1 MTSSSAD
8 VPHDVPDDVLDGVP
22 HDVDGR
28 VEFTVDDARD
38 GQRLDVVIADV
49 LGISRSAAAQR
60 VGAGGVTVG
69 GRPARRSRTLVEG
82 EVVAVPAAAIHEVG
96 PAPDLPPVR
105 FRDEHLVVIA
115 KPPGLV
121 VHPGAGHQSD
131 TLVDAMR
138 AAGIPLADGGDP
150 TRPGI
155 VHRLDRDTSGLLV
168 VASTGAALAGLIA
181 MLAERSITRRYVA
194 LLAGTPPEPR
204 GVVDAP
210 IGRHPNRRT
219 RFAIVA
225 DGRPARTRYRV
236 LGSSEVASEDGHLR
250 PVTSVVCGLESG
262 RTHQI
267 RVHLDAVGAPVA
279 GDPVYGS
286 DRATAGALG
295 LERPALH
302 AAHLGFDH
310 PVTGERIEL
319 TEPLPEDLRGA
330 WSRAALDAPVGTE
343 EP

>member
-1 MTSSSAD
+1 VSAPGGRFE
-8 VPHDVPDDVLDGVP
+8 VDDVL
-22 HDVDGR
+22 
-28 VEFTVDDARD
+28 A
-38 GQRLDVVIADV
+38 GQRLDVVIAEL

-60 VGAGGVTVG
+60 IDAGGVTVG
-69 GRPARRSRTLVEG
+69 GRPVRRSRTVVVGESIEVPDEAVVEAG
-82 EVVAVPAAAIHEVG
+82 PPPA
-96 PAPDLPPVR
+96 LPPIR
-105 FRDEHLVVIA
+105 YHDQHLLIIA

-121 VHPGAGHQSD
+121 VHPGSGHHSD
-131 TLVDAMR
+131 TLVDALR

-168 VASTGAALAGLIA
+168 IASSDVALTGLVA
-181 MLAERSITRRYVA
+181 MLAERSITRRYLA
-194 LLAGTPPEPR
+194 LLSGSLPEPR

-219 RFAIVA
+219 RFAVVA
-225 DGRPARTRYRV
+225 GGRPARTRYRV
-236 LGSSEVASEDGHLR
+236 LGEGSVVAADGSTR
-250 PVTSVVCGLESG
+250 SVSSVVCGLESG

-286 DRATAGALG
+286 DRTSAVALG
-295 LERPALH
+295 LDRPALH
-302 AAHLGFDH
+302 AAHLAFDH
-310 PVTGERIEL
+310 PVTGERIEV
-319 TEPLPEDLRGA
+319 TEPLPDDLREA
-330 WSRAALDAPVGTE
+330 WSRAGLTVPSGVE

>member
-1 MTSSSAD
+1 MS
-8 VPHDVPDDVLDGVP
+8 DG
-22 HDVDGR
+22 GR
-28 VEFTVDDARD
+28 FTVDPDRD

-60 VGAGGVTVG
+60 IDAGGVTVG
-69 GRPARRSRTLVEG
+69 GRPARRSRVVVEG
-82 EVVAVPAAAIHEVG
+82 EVVEVPAEAVVEAG
-96 PAPDLPPVR
+96 PPPVLPPVR
-105 FRDEHLVVIA
+105 YRDDHLLVIA

-131 TLVDAMR
+131 TLVDALR
-138 AAGIPLADGGDP
+138 AEGVPLADGGDP

-155 VHRLDRDTSGLLV
+155 VHRLDRDTSGLLI
-168 VASTGAALAGLIA
+168 VASTSAALAGLVT
-181 MLAERSITRRYVA
+181 MLAERSITRRYLA
-194 LLAGTPPEPR
+194 LLAGAPPEPR

-219 RFAIVA
+219 RFAVVA

-236 LGSSEVASEDGHLR
+236 LGEGQVDALDGSVR
-250 PVTSVVCGLESG
+250 TVTSVVCGLETG

-286 DRATAGALG
+286 DRTTALALG
-295 LERPALH
+295 LDRPALH
-302 AAHLGFDH
+302 AAHLAFAH
-310 PVTGERIEL
+310 PVTGEHVEL
-319 TEPLPEDLRGA
+319 TEPLPEDLRTA
-330 WSRAALDAPVGTE
+330 WSRAGLTTPVGDE

>member
-1 MTSSSAD
+1 M
-8 VPHDVPDDVLDGVP
+8 
-22 HDVDGR
+22 
-28 VEFTVDDARD
+28 D
-38 GQRLDVVIADV
+38 GQRLDLFIAEV
-49 LGISRSAAAQR
+49 LGVSRSAAAQR
-60 VGAGGVTVG
+60 ISAGGVTVG
-69 GRPARRSRTLVEG
+69 GRPARRSRTVVEG
-82 EVVAVPAAAIHEVG
+82 EIVEVPDAEIVVAGPPPA
-96 PAPDLPPVR
+96 LPPVR
-105 FRDEHLVVIA
+105 FQDEHLLVIA

-131 TLVDAMR
+131 TLVDALR
-138 AAGIPLADGGDP
+138 AAGIPLADGGDA

-168 VASTGAALAGLIA
+168 IASTDVALTGLVA
-181 MLAERSITRRYVA
+181 MLAERSITRRYLA

-219 RFAIVA
+219 RFAVVA
-225 DGRPARTRYRV
+225 EGRPARTRYRV
-236 LGSSEVASEDGHLR
+236 LGNGEVEAGDGSVR
-250 PVTSVVCGLESG
+250 AVTSVVCGLESG

-267 RVHLDAVGAPVA
+267 RVHLDAVGSPVA

-286 DRATAGALG
+286 DRATALALG

-302 AAHLGFDH
+302 AAHLGFEH

-319 TEPLPEDLRGA
+319 TESLPEDLREA
-330 WSRAALDAPVGTE
+330 WSRAHLDAPVGTE

>member
-1 MTSSSAD
+1 MST
-8 VPHDVPDDVLDGVP
+8 DGV
-22 HDVDGR
+22 R
-28 VEFTVDDARD
+28 FTVDAGLD
-38 GQRLDVVIADV
+38 GRRLDVVVADV
-49 LGISRSAAAQR
+49 LGLSRSAAAQR
-60 VGAGGVTVG
+60 IAAGGVTVG
-69 GRPARRSRTLVEG
+69 GRPARRSRILVTG
-82 EVVAVPAAAIHEVG
+82 EVVAIPEEEVVEQG
-96 PAPDLPPVR
+96 PPPELPPVR
-105 FRDEHLVVIA
+105 YRDEHLLVIA

-121 VHPGAGHQSD
+121 VHPGAGHVAD
-131 TLVDAMR
+131 TLVDALR

-168 VASTGAALAGLIA
+168 VASTDAALAGLIA
-181 MLAERSITRRYVA
+181 MLAERTITRRYVA

-236 LGSSEVASEDGHLR
+236 LDAGTVTTEGGPER

-286 DRATAGALG
+286 DRATAAGLG

-310 PVTGERIEL
+310 PVTGERIEC
-319 TEPLPEDLRGA
+319 TEPLPEDLRRA
-330 WSRAALDAPVGTE
+330 WSSAAMAPPVGTE